1 MDEYQDIMGYLSI
14 FLGTVMSK
22 ILVIGYGNSMRGD
35 DGMGPLAAQRIE
47 SIVQDKEVKIIVR
60 HQTGI
65 ELAEDLKDADF
76 VIFIDAHV
84 GDEPGTLKEMEVVP
98 DNAVRGIFSHHLS
111 PSVLL
116 GCVEELYNT
125 HPETVIY
132 SIAADSFDYGEGLSP
147 SVEATLP
154 VLIDKVLA
162 RITSFKGSRGRE

>member
-1 MDEYQDIMGYLSI
+1 MDEYTDIMGYLSI

-47 SIVQDKEVKIIVR
+47 NIVQDKEVKIIVR

-76 VIFIDAHV
+76 AIFIDAHV
-84 GDEPGTLKEMEVVP
+84 GVEPGTLKEETVVLDDSMP
-98 DNAVRGIFSHHLS
+98 SSFSHHLH
-111 PSVLL
+111 PGVLL
-116 GCVEELYNT
+116 SLVQALYNK
-125 HPETVIY
+125 HPEAVIY
-132 SIAADSFDYGEGLSP
+132 SIAAESFDHGEGLSP
-147 SVEATLP
+147 AVEATLP

-162 RITSFKGSRGRE
+162 RINALRTL